1 MHAPRRR
8 RRRRLLR
15 RRRRCQAGGAH
26 RATAEGADRVHQD
39 AAVPAARTVRR
50 RGHASLAR
58 RHSQDAG
65 GAEGARQDVRV
76 PHLRQRGPR
85 VLCRGPATVSPARGD
100 GRLEEGPR
108 LVRETSGGRCA
119 VKVKAVNGFARILK
133 AEGIP
138 WVSCYPTSPVNNAL
152 GEEGVPILMMGEE
165 RFAVAVA
172 DAFSRVT
179 SGKQI
184 GACTVMAGLNAA
196 GIQMAYG
203 AIAQAW
209 EDSSPVLVIAEGVG
223 SGNSR
228 HTHFDMA
235 GAFKPITKWVGEI
248 DRADLIPDYVRR
260 AFTHLRSGRPGPVLL
275 IIPRDLGEYDADE
288 HPYAPVKGWRS
299 GPDPDDVKTAVRVLL
314 AAKDPL
320 LYVGE
325 GVLYADATSEL
336 KRFAELAQM
345 PVLTT
350 LKAKGAFPENHG
362 LSVGVRGSL
371 AEHFLNKADVLFSVG
386 SSLFPNRFS
395 HSIPGADKKT
405 IIQCTVDTL
414 DINRSYETRYAVI
427 GDAKLTLQALI
438 DELAAKGGGAKQ
450 TALVDEIRKGKQAF
464 MDKFRPWMESND
476 TPINPYRVFG
486 DLMKVLDPQ
495 KSFLTADSGNTRDQT
510 STVYEAQIPRG
521 YLGWGNVSTLGF
533 SLAGAI
539 AAKLAYP
546 DRLGVHVTGDAG
558 VCYMMGNFEAV
569 ARYKIGITT
578 IHIKNGGYS
587 GYGPG
592 FWGAGHDPYT
602 WKVSDHESACMANMA
617 KALGFHAED
626 VTQP

>member
-1 MHAPRRR
+1 M
-8 RRRRLLR
+8 
-15 RRRRCQAGGAH
+15 
-26 RATAEGADRVHQD
+26 
-39 AAVPAARTVRR
+39 
-50 RGHASLAR
+50 
-58 RHSQDAG
+58 
-65 GAEGARQDVRV
+65 
-76 PHLRQRGPR
+76 
-85 VLCRGPATVSPARGD
+85 
-100 GRLEEGPR
+100 
-108 LVRETSGGRCA
+108 
-119 VKVKAVNGFARILK
+119 KVKAANGFARILK
-133 AEGIP
+133 AEGVP
-138 WVSCYPTSPVNNAL
+138 WVSCYPTNHVNNAL

-179 SGKQI
+179 CGKQI
-184 GACTVMAGLNAA
+184 GVCTVMANLNAA

-203 AIAQAW
+203 AIGQAW
-209 EDSSPVLVIAEGVG
+209 EDSSPLLVIAEGVG
-223 SGNSR
+223 QGASR
-228 HTHFDMA
+228 HTHYDMA
-235 GAFKPITKWVGEI
+235 SAFKSVTKWVGRV
-248 DRADLIPDYVRR
+248 DRAELVPDYARR

-275 IIPRDLGEYDADE
+275 IIPRDLGEYEEDE

-299 GPDPDDVKTAVRVLL
+299 GPDLDDVKAAVKALL
-314 AAKDPL
+314 AAQDPL

-336 KRFAELAQM
+336 LRFAELAKL

-350 LKAKGAFPENHG
+350 LKGKSAFPENHP

-371 AEHFLNKADVLFSVG
+371 ADHFLRKADLLFSIG

-395 HSIPGADKKT
+395 HAVPDADKKT

-414 DINRSYETRYAVI
+414 DINRSYETRLAVI
-427 GDAKLTLQALI
+427 GDAKLTLQALVN
-438 DELAAKGGGAKQ
+438 EVSARTGGGRKKPE
-450 TALVDEIRKGKQAF
+450 VVEEIRAGRQEFAA
-464 MDKFRPWMESND
+464 KFRPLMDSDER
-476 TPINPYRVFG
+476 PINPYRVIG
-486 DLMKVLDPQ
+486 DLMKVLNP
-495 KSFLTADSGNTRDQT
+495 KASFVTGDSGNTRDQI

-521 YLGWGNVSTLGF
+521 FLGWGNVSTLGF

-546 DRLGVHVTGDAG
+546 ERQCVHITGDAG

-578 IHIKNGGYS
+578 LHINNGGYS

-602 WKVSDHESACMANMA
+602 WKVSDHSAACMANMA
-617 KALGFHAED
+617 KAVGFYGED
-626 VTQP
+626 VSEPSQVIPALGRAFDENAKGRPAFLEFICSHHPVHGGWVRP